1 METVLDRLDFLVLV
15 VYLVAVVGLGSY
27 FAREVKTSDDFF
39 LAGRSF
45 GWFPLGLS
53 IVVSLLSANGYL
65 STTGYVY
72 SQDLQYITIAPMV
85 LPVLLLVLYVFVPV
99 FHHYRVTT
107 VYQYLEYR
115 LGPWS
120 RLLCTLAFLLKRS
133 VWLGAVVYVPCVPL
147 SRVAGIDLELC
158 ILALGVGATVYT
170 VLGGMKAVV
179 WTDVLQFFVLVGG
192 LVVMIWALFS
202 SIEGGASGIWAS
214 ARAGGRTTWLKLEGN
229 LLYETTIWALICTS
243 VASNIASYGTDQVTL
258 QRCFSA
264 RSLRDSQ
271 RSLLSNGLALLPII
285 FLQGILGLGLFAFYQ
300 QFPERLQDGI
310 TKDHIVF
317 FFAANELP
325 AGIAGIII
333 AAIFAATM
341 SSVDSGINSLSTS
354 CVVDLYRRWFRNLN
368 RPAADAAEADQEELR
383 LARWLT
389 VFWGV
394 MATGIALFIF
404 PHAGSIVL
412 MAARITGLF
421 SGPLAGI
428 FLLAILTRRA
438 RDLPCVTGAILGWAI
453 AAYLAFGT
461 EIIFWWCSPISC
473 MVTIAVGWCLSALAP
488 RPQRS
493 HGPGPSPRR
502 DV

>member
-1 METVLDRLDFLVLV
+1 METTLDRLDFLVLV

-27 FAREVKTSDDFF
+27 FARGVKSSEDFF

-85 LPVLLLVLYVFVPV
+85 LPVLLLVLYVFVPI
-99 FHHYRVTT
+99 FHRYRVTT
-107 VYQYLEYR
+107 VYQYIEYR
-115 LGPWS
+115 LGPRS
-120 RLLCTLAFLLKRS
+120 HLLTTLAFLLKRAA
-133 VWLGAVVYVPCVPL
+133 WLGAVVYVPCVPL
-147 SRVAGIDLELC
+147 SRVAGIDLEFC
-158 ILALGVGATVYT
+158 ILAVGVGATVYT

-192 LVVMIWALFS
+192 LIFMIWALLNS
-202 SIEGGASGIWAS
+202 VEGGASGIWSTAQ
-214 ARAGGRTTWLKLEGN
+214 AGGRTTWLKLRGD

-243 VASNIASYGTDQVTL
+243 IASNIAAYGTDQVTL

-271 RSLLSNGLALLPII
+271 LSLLSNGLVLLPII
-285 FLQGILGLGLFAFYQ
+285 FLQGVLGLGLFAFYQ
-300 QFPERLQDGI
+300 QFPERLHDGI
-310 TKDHIVF
+310 SKDHVVV

-325 AGIAGIII
+325 AGVAGIII

-341 SSVDSGINSLSTS
+341 SSVDSGINSLSTT
-354 CVVDLYRRWFRNLN
+354 CVVDLYRRWFRT
-368 RPAADAAEADQEELR
+368 PTQPDASAAEADQGELR

-394 MATGIALFIF
+394 MATAIALFIF

-428 FLLAILTRRA
+428 FLLAIFIRSA
-438 RDLPCVTGAILGWAI
+438 RDMPCVTAAILGWATASYI
-453 AAYLAFGT
+453 AFGT
-461 EIIFWWCSPISC
+461 EIIFWWWSPVSC
-473 MVTIAVGWCLSALAP
+473 IVTVAVGWGLSVL
-488 RPQRS
+488 
-493 HGPGPSPRR
+493 SPLGKSEQ
-502 DV
+502 